1 MSLDIEVYPPVNGN
15 QYVLLSGRLDSASYE
30 QLDDALEPPEPEQ
43 LLGVIRQEKVDIGPT
58 YWMALPLTGPST

>member
-1 MSLDIEVYPPVNGN
+1 MLILRLPTASDDLNDPGTERLVPLDDPPPV
-15 QYVLLSGRLDSASYE
+15 
-30 QLDDALEPPEPEQ
+30 EPPEPEQ